1 VLAVSAVLAATA
13 ADGTPIVEADLDA
26 IGVDEAITDARR
38 LGAAELWTTAASR
51 PGPSFAPAGAFLLLR
66 CDAVPAGEPL
76 AETRD
81 AALIELLMRAGFAG
95 VWGHR
100 LPDPARMAANAAS
113 AAVVHLVLDDVAL
126 CRVRPATREI
136 DQPALLAHARTP
148 ERSARLLLA
157 GCAALGPGPATLESW
172 GEADEVVAAWES
184 LGFRVEERVPGWRLV
199 LDPHRSLASGG

>member
-1 VLAVSAVLAATA
+1 MSALLTATA
-13 ADGTPIVEADLDA
+13 ADGTAIAEADLDA
-26 IGVDEAITDARR
+26 IGVDEAIAEARR

-51 PGPSFAPAGAFLLLR
+51 PGPAFAPAGAFLLLR
-66 CDAVPAGEPL
+66 CDAVPAGDPL

-81 AALIELLMRAGFAG
+81 AALIERLMRDGYAGL
-95 VWGHR
+95 WGHK

-113 AAVVHLVLDDVAL
+113 AEVVHLVLDDIGL

-148 ERSARLLLA
+148 ERSARLVHA
-157 GCAALGPGPATLESW
+157 ACAALGPGPAMLESW

-184 LGFRVEERVPGWRLV
+184 LGLRVVERVAGWRLV
-199 LDPHRSLASGG
+199 LDPQRSLASGG

>member
-1 VLAVSAVLAATA
+1 VSALLAATA

-26 IGVDEAITDARR
+26 IGVDEAIAEARR
-38 LGAAELWTTAASR
+38 LGAAEVWTTAASR
-51 PGPSFAPAGAFLLLR
+51 PGQAFAPAGAFLLLR

-76 AETRD
+76 AETGD
-81 AALIELLMRAGFAG
+81 ADLIERLMRDGYAGL
-95 VWGHR
+95 WGHK

-113 AAVVHLVLDDVAL
+113 GEVVHLVLDDVAL

-136 DQPALLAHARTP
+136 DQPALRVHARTP

-157 GCAALGPGPATLESW
+157 ACEALGPGPATLESW

-184 LGFRVEERVPGWRLV
+184 LGFRIEERVPGWRLV
-199 LDPHRSLASGG
+199 LDPQRSLASGG